1 MTDQYQQAAA
11 AVEGERAR
19 ELMGAVARG
28 LDAQA
33 FIEGDLGRWMIES
46 SEKSRSELVEAL
58 VHCPPTDTTSIIRL
72 QQEIWAIDHWKQE
85 FANCITAGL
94 AAERELELLDT
105 ID

>member
-11 AVEGERAR
+11 AVEGDRAR
-19 ELMGAVARG
+19 ELMAVVARG

-33 FIEGDLGRWMIES
+33 FIEGDLGRWMEAS
-46 SEKSRSELVEAL
+46 SEKSRTELVEAL
-58 VHCPPTDTTSIIRL
+58 VRCPPNDSISIMRL

-105 ID
+105 SD